1 MTTTLKYT
9 LSQITDLSFSGF
21 QYQIPEDTVSMINYL
36 CSQVGSDTLSSTI
49 FSKTEESRYKVEDPE
64 FASNSLSGLG
74 GFKPNSKK
82 RKGNKVMEVS
92 AEEWETIRTFQPT
105 KIEQKSGID
114 GEIDQIRLLIN
125 KLSDK
130 TYLDIREKLIEK
142 INFICADNPTC
153 EQQLKIATIIYD
165 ISSTNKFY
173 SRIFADLY
181 AELLTMFKWLRSVF
195 DERYKNIMEQYKNI
209 KYVDPDTDYDG
220 FCDMNKANEKRKAIT
235 TFFVNLVN
243 NGFILKEGNMRLLT
257 NLLQIVSDYINKPD
271 KKNEVDELTENIAI
285 LYIKEQVEEVD
296 DEDEEEFQIEGN
308 TIQST
313 VNKLAKSKAK
323 DYPSLSN
330 KAIFKYMDL
339 VEM

>member
-1 MTTTLKYT
+1 MATTLKYT
-9 LSQITDLSFSGF
+9 LNQITDLSFSGF

-36 CSQVGSDTLSSTI
+36 CSHVGSEGLSSNMYC
-49 FSKTEESRYKVEDPE
+49 KTEESRNKSSDAM
-64 FASNSLSGLG
+64 ASGSAGLALG

-82 RKGNKVMEVS
+82 RKGNKAMEVS
-92 AEEWETIRTFQPT
+92 AEEWETLRTFQPT

-130 TYLDIREKLIEK
+130 TFLDIREKIIDK
-142 INFICADNPTC
+142 INAICSDSPTP
-153 EQQLKIATIIYD
+153 EQQLKIATIVYE

-181 AELLTMFKWLRSVF
+181 AELLTTYKWLRPVF
-195 DERYKNIMEQYKNI
+195 DEKYANIMAQYQNI
-209 KYVDPDTDYDG
+209 EYVDPETNYDG
-220 FCDMNKANEKRKAIT
+220 FCDMNKANEKRKAVT
-235 TFFVNLVN
+235 TFLVNLAN
-243 NGFILKEGNMRLLT
+243 NGFIKNDGVMELLAKLLT
-257 NLLQIVSDYINKPD
+257 IIIEYIEKPD
-271 KKNEVDELTENIAI
+271 KKNEVDELTENVAI
-285 LYIKEQVEEVD
+285 LYNKERVD
-296 DEDEEEFQIEGN
+296 EAEEEEEYNINGN
-308 TIQST
+308 SILFT
-313 VNKLAKSKAK
+313 VNKLAKAKAK